1 MALII
6 EIKVFP
12 SAGKQKWA
20 LEESGL
26 IKCYIKSQPEKGKAN
41 KEVIEFL
48 SESLNIPKYLISLVS
63 GLTTPRK
70 KIKIAYQLTMEELLS
85 KLGLIDKLI

>member
-1 MALII
+1 MSLII

-12 SAGKQKWA
+12 SSGKQKWA

-48 SESLNIPKYLISLVS
+48 SESLKIPKYLITLVS

-70 KIKIAYQLTMEELLS
+70 KIKIEYQLTLEQLLT
-85 KLGLIDKLI
+85 KLKLDGKLI

>member
-1 MALII
+1 MSLII
-6 EIKVFP
+6 ELKVMP

-20 LEESGL
+20 LEDSGL

-48 SESLNIPKYLISLVS
+48 SDSLKIPKYLITLVS

-70 KIKIAYQLTMEELLS
+70 KIKIESQLALDELLI
-85 KLGLIDKLI
+85 KLGLK